1 MTRIS
6 VVELKFYVNEA
17 HLFVCGMESKLNVF
31 DSFKMNPKTF
41 SCKIGSWF
49 KNSLEEFEVQHS
61 NEERSELNIS
71 TKWFRMFAVCD

>member
-41 SCKIGSWF
+41 SCKIGS
-49 KNSLEEFEVQHS
+49 
-61 NEERSELNIS
+61 
-71 TKWFRMFAVCD
+71 